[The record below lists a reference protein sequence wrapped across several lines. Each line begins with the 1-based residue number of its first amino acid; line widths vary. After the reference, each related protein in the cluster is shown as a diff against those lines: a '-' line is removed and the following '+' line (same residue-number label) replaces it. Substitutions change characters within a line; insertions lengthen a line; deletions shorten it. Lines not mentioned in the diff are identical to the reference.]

1 VFERP
6 TKFDLD
12 RALSTL
18 MHDHRYKLKEQRNL
32 IKSDAAK
39 VGALQ
44 SNRVV
49 VAAVAAAD
57 ALHKEAMTEATTILL
72 DFFGRMAR
80 PPVEIVG

>member
-57 ALHKEAMTEATTILL
+57 DNVTQRRQFLV
-72 DFFGRMAR
+72 AR
-80 PPVEIVG
+80 EMSGASKYADSSRRPA